1 MVNCLWTI
9 VGGIIINNEITLKDM
24 KNTYSEK
31 DRKFLKKLGEN
42 VRKYREQKEYSQEE
56 LAYQAGL
63 DRTYISGIE
72 RGERNIS
79 VITLKKITDVLKIET
94 HKILNGQ
101 NT

>member
-1 MVNCLWTI
+1 
-9 VGGIIINNEITLKDM
+9 M

-79 VITLKKITDVLKIET
+79 VITLKKISDALKTDLLKFF
-94 HKILNGQ
+94 NGQ
-101 NT
+101 NNH

>member
-1 MVNCLWTI
+1 
-9 VGGIIINNEITLKDM
+9 M

-42 VRKYREQKEYSQEE
+42 IRKYRIQKDISQEE
-56 LAYQAGL
+56 LAYQADL

-101 NT
+101 NN

>member
-1 MVNCLWTI
+1 
-9 VGGIIINNEITLKDM
+9 M

-42 VRKYREQKEYSQEE
+42 IKKYRLQKDISQEE
-56 LAYQAGL
+56 LAYQADL

-79 VITLKKITDVLKIET
+79 VITLKKITNVIGFEILEVLKP
-94 HKILNGQ
+94 NGK
-101 NT
+101 

>member
-1 MVNCLWTI
+1 
-9 VGGIIINNEITLKDM
+9 M

-31 DRKFLKKLGEN
+31 DRKFLKKIGEN
-42 VRKYREQKEYSQEE
+42 IRKYRTQKDISQEE
-56 LAYQAGL
+56 LAYQAEL

>member
-1 MVNCLWTI
+1 
-9 VGGIIINNEITLKDM
+9 M

-42 VRKYREQKEYSQEE
+42 IRKCRMQKDISQEE
-56 LAYQAGL
+56 LAYQADL

-79 VITLKKITDVLKIET
+79 VITLKKITDVLKIEI

-101 NT
+101 NN

>member
-1 MVNCLWTI
+1 
-9 VGGIIINNEITLKDM
+9 M

-42 VRKYREQKEYSQEE
+42 VRKCRMMKDISQEE
-56 LAYQAGL
+56 LAYQADL

-79 VITLKKITDVLKIET
+79 VITPEED
-94 HKILNGQ
+94 H
-101 NT
+101 

>member
-1 MVNCLWTI
+1 
-9 VGGIIINNEITLKDM
+9 M

-31 DRKFLKKLGEN
+31 ERKFLKKVGEN
-42 VRKYREQKEYSQEE
+42 IKKYRLQKDISQEE
-56 LAYQAGL
+56 LAYEAGL

-94 HKILNGQ
+94 FKIINGQ
-101 NT
+101 NN

>member
-1 MVNCLWTI
+1 
-9 VGGIIINNEITLKDM
+9 M

-31 DRKFLKKLGEN
+31 DRKFLKKIGDN
-42 VRKYREQKEYSQEE
+42 IRKYRIQKDISQEE
-56 LAYQAGL
+56 LAYSAGL

-94 HKILNGQ
+94 IKILNGQ
-101 NT
+101 TN